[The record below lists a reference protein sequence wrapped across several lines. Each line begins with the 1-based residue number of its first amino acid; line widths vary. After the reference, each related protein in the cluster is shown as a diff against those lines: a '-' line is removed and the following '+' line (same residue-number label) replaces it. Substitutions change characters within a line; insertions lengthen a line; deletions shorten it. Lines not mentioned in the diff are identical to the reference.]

1 MAGRKKSKRS
11 SKKGRRASSE
21 KSYAGLTRAQLIA
34 RLRAATKKRGS
45 GKKRRKGARQY
56 GPKRPS
62 KHYLAGVA
70 AGRWREPTQA
80 ELNEEAEMSRFN
92 DPGRRRRKGKKGGKK
107 AKRGLSPW
115 QRFIKENKNRRGMRK
130 KNGMLNL
137 KALSSAYRKSPAG
150 RKAKKAVKAPKRRKA
165 SPKRRSKAKKR
176 STRRDYGWY

>member
-11 SKKGRRASSE
+11 SKKGRRASSK

-34 RLRAATKKRGS
+34 RLRAASAKKRG
-45 GKKRRKGARQY
+45 GKKRRKGHRARQY

-80 ELNEEAEMSRFN
+80 ELNEEAEMNRFN

-107 AKRGLSPW
+107 AKRGLSAW
-115 QRFIKENKNRRGMRK
+115 QRFIKANKNRRGMRK

-137 KALSSAYRKSPAG
+137 KALASAYRKSPAG
-150 RKAKKAVKAPKRRKA
+150 RKAKKATRKA
-165 SPKRRSKAKKR
+165 PKRRSKAKKR
-176 STRRDYGWY
+176 SSRRDYGWY